1 MYEYKFSDEQT
12 EKINKKTAVLDSFKQ
27 IDKKYSFNNDELK
40 LERKTF
46 TAPSTEEIQ
55 SIAEDSLKEY
65 KLSGI
70 DKIKTDY
77 ASKISDLNQKET
89 QNQQN
94 LTSQKSQ
101 LKGVYEGLKQD
112 ASNDSIKQ
120 GLARSSIIVNVLD
133 AFDKEMLDTYSKLD
147 SEYNSQFKKLQ
158 EEKSLLESQKKN
170 ALDAF
175 DISYASKLNDK
186 IEEINAS
193 IEKKQ
198 KEVEDYNK
206 AIEKQEK
213 QFKETQEKENQELM
227 DFINLYGK
235 ETLDRV
241 KQQEKYNIA
250 YAYFMNMDKNE
261 ALAELLNNSVYKDEL
276 GKFYSSLEKEIRNR

>member
-46 TAPSTEEIQ
+46 TAPSTEEIH

-206 AIEKQEK
+206 AIEKQERE
-213 QFKETQEKENQELM
+213 FKETQEKENQELM
-227 DFINLYGK
+227 EFINIYGK

-276 GKFYSSLEKEIRNR
+276 GKIYSSLEKEIRNR

>member
-27 IDKKYSFNNDELK
+27 IDKKYSFDNDEIK

-55 SIAEDSLKEY
+55 SIAEDSLQEY

-70 DKIKTDY
+70 DKIKTNY
-77 ASKISDLNQKET
+77 ASKISDLDQKEI

-94 LTSQKSQ
+94 LTSKKSQ
-101 LKGVYEGLKQD
+101 LKGVYEELKQD

-158 EEKSLLESQKKN
+158 EEKSLLETQKKN

-198 KEVEDYNK
+198 KEVDEYNK
-206 AIEKQEK
+206 EIEKQEK
-213 QFKETQEKENQELM
+213 EFKENQEKENQELM
-227 DFINLYGK
+227 EFINLYGK

-250 YAYFMNMDKNE
+250 
-261 ALAELLNNSVYKDEL
+261 
-276 GKFYSSLEKEIRNR
+276 